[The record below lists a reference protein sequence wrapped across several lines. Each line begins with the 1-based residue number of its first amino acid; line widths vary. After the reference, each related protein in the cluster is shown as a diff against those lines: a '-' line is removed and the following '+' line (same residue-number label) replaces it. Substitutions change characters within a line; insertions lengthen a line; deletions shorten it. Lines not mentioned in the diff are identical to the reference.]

1 MFLPTDCAKDTVR
14 AACRLYGAGR
24 MTSFGDDEADST
36 LAEGIISTG
45 GAADA
50 IYYT

>member
-1 MFLPTDCAKDTVR
+1 VFLPTDYAKDTVR

-24 MTSFGDDEADST
+24 MTSFGDDEADCT
-36 LAEGIISTG
+36 LPKGINTFG
-45 GAADA
+45 GAAGA